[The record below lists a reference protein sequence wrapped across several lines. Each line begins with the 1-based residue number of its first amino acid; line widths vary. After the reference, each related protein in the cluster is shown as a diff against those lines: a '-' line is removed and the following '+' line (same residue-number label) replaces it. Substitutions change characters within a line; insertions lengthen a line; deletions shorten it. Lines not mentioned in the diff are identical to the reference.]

1 VASAG
6 QASIVTKVSIHT
18 VLPPSSVIRVTI
30 ALRALL
36 LSNLALLV
44 PINQM
49 STNLNAF
56 SAPKDTTATKEPYY
70 QSYVVLVT
78 DVQLELQ
85 EQLLYQELLVIL
97 DNGSP
102 IRELLLAN
110 CATQVII
117 ATRMA

>member
-1 VASAG
+1 VVSAG

-44 PINQM
+44 PINLM